1 MFSTFTDWTIK
12 DSEEFSETAKGIW
25 PSMKAADKLSMH
37 YQKNDTGAHNMTM
50 WPDAETAQI
59 ASEAITAK
67 GTSQAG
73 SKTVSGAKGAALAE
87 FD

>member
-1 MFSTFTDWTIK
+1 
-12 DSEEFSETAKGIW
+12 
-25 PSMKAADKLSMH
+25 
-37 YQKNDTGAHNMTM
+37 NDTGAHIMTM

-59 ASEAITAK
+59 ATEAITAK

-73 SKTVSGAKGAALAE
+73 SKTVSGVKGAALAE